1 MPGSIN
7 RRTFLSLTTAGAVA
21 LSAAAPASADTPGS
35 IAVRQTADT
44 KRFAEA
50 PALKW
55 QPAAGSSAGAILL
68 DPTRTYQEMLGF
80 GGAHT
85 DASAYMINELDAS
98 TREKFLR
105 ELYHPSE
112 LGLEVG
118 RVCVGSADYAATMY
132 SYDEGEPDPDM
143 KRFSIDH
150 DKAYILPQLR
160 IARQHNPK
168 LFLLASP
175 WSPPGWMKS
184 SGTMLGGS
192 LKPRNFPAYAKYL
205 VKFLQAYQAEGVPI
219 DALTSQ
225 NEVDTDQDGGYPN
238 GAFPA
243 CIWAQEHEIVFVGQ
257 HLGPALEQ
265 NKIKT
270 KIWILDHNF
279 DLWGR
284 VVNTLEN
291 PLVNRYVDGV
301 AWHPYGG
308 SESSV
313 NRVHDLFPDKGMY
326 STESGYNFLLGRP
339 PRDMEPAAVI
349 ARMGVGAAN
358 SVRNWMKCI
367 IVWNLV
373 LDENG
378 KPCLASGY
386 NPGFITINSKT
397 KEISRSDAYW
407 AMKHYT
413 HAGHRGSKRFDT
425 QGDLEGI
432 AHVAFV
438 NPDDNKTVVL
448 SNVGATRKVQLRLGS
463 MMTEVSLPAN
473 SVTNLSWI

>member
-1 MPGSIN
+1 MPDPIN

-21 LSAAAPASADTPGS
+21 LSAAASASADTPGS

-44 KRFAEA
+44 KRFAEE
-50 PALKW
+50 PGLKW

-85 DASAYMINELDAS
+85 DASAYMINQLDAS

-192 LKPRNFPAYAKYL
+192 LK
-205 VKFLQAYQAEGVPI
+205 
-219 DALTSQ
+219 
-225 NEVDTDQDGGYPN
+225 
-238 GAFPA
+238 
-243 CIWAQEHEIVFVGQ
+243 
-257 HLGPALEQ
+257 
-265 NKIKT
+265 
-270 KIWILDHNF
+270 
-279 DLWGR
+279 
-284 VVNTLEN
+284 
-291 PLVNRYVDGV
+291 
-301 AWHPYGG
+301 
-308 SESSV
+308 
-313 NRVHDLFPDKGMY
+313 
-326 STESGYNFLLGRP
+326 
-339 PRDMEPAAVI
+339 
-349 ARMGVGAAN
+349 
-358 SVRNWMKCI
+358 
-367 IVWNLV
+367 
-373 LDENG
+373 
-378 KPCLASGY
+378 
-386 NPGFITINSKT
+386 
-397 KEISRSDAYW
+397 
-407 AMKHYT
+407 
-413 HAGHRGSKRFDT
+413 
-425 QGDLEGI
+425 
-432 AHVAFV
+432 
-438 NPDDNKTVVL
+438 
-448 SNVGATRKVQLRLGS
+448 
-463 MMTEVSLPAN
+463 
-473 SVTNLSWI
+473 